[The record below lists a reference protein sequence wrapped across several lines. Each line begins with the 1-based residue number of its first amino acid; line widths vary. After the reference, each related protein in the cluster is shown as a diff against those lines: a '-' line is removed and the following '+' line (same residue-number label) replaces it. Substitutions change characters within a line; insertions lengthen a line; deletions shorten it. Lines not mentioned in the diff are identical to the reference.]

1 MTWLSFKSRC
11 YLKTNDNT
19 NPFRKQILGELNVDL
34 TNMGIAAKDAAFH
47 LATASTAQKN
57 KALAIIADELE
68 ANSEVILAANAKDI
82 ELGREAGLTDALLD
96 RLLLNEERLT
106 GIAND
111 VRNVISLNDPVGSE
125 IDSKVLENGMALSR
139 RRVPLG
145 VVGVIYEA
153 RPNVTIDIAALCLK
167 TGNASIL
174 RGGKETFFSNMELV
188 KVIQSALEKAELPAA
203 SVQYIEKPDREL
215 VAQLLKLDEYVDMII
230 PRGGAGLHKMCQENS
245 TIPVIIGGF
254 GISHIFIDE
263 SADLERS
270 LNVVENS
277 KVQRPSAC
285 NALDTLLVHKA
296 VAEEFLPKLV
306 ERLNGKVALVSDASA
321 KPLVANAADVRDAQ
335 EGDFDT
341 EWLSYTLGVKVVA
354 DVKEA
359 IDHMRVHNASHSD
372 AIMTNSLQ
380 NSELFINSVGSAAVY
395 VNASTRFTDGAQFG
409 LGAEVAV
416 STQKLH
422 ARGPMGLEELTSY
435 KWVGKADYL
444 IRS

>member
-1 MTWLSFKSRC
+1 
-11 YLKTNDNT
+11 
-19 NPFRKQILGELNVDL
+19 
-34 TNMGIAAKDAAFH
+34 MGKAAKGAAFE
-47 LATASTAQKN
+47 LATASTAQKTQ
-57 KALAIIADELE
+57 ALAIIADELE
-68 ANSEVILAANAKDI
+68 ANSAAILAANAKDI

-125 IDSKVLENGMALSR
+125 IDSKVLENGMSLSR

-188 KVIQSALEKAELPAA
+188 KVIQSALAKANLPAA

-215 VAQLLKLDEYVDMII
+215 VSQLLKLDDYVDMII
-230 PRGGAGLHKMCQENS
+230 PRGGAGLHKMCKENS

-254 GISHIFIDE
+254 GISHIFVDE
-263 SADLERS
+263 SADLEKS

-285 NALDTLLVHKA
+285 NSLDTLLVHEKVA
-296 VAEEFLPKLV
+296 AKFLPMIVERMSDKVTFVAEPKA
-306 ERLNGKVALVSDASA
+306 KALMAQA
-321 KPLVANAADVRDAQ
+321 TQIRDAV

-372 AIMTNSLQ
+372 AIMTNSLI

-395 VNASTRFTDGAQFG
+395 VNAATRFTDGAQFG

-435 KWVGKADYL
+435 KWVGKANYL
-444 IRS
+444 ARS

>member
-1 MTWLSFKSRC
+1 
-11 YLKTNDNT
+11 
-19 NPFRKQILGELNVDL
+19 
-34 TNMGIAAKDAAFH
+34 MGKAAKDAAFQ

-57 KALAIIADELE
+57 QALAIIADELE
-68 ANSEVILAANAKDI
+68 ANAAQILAANAKDI
-82 ELGREAGLTDALLD
+82 QLGREAGLTDALLD
-96 RLLLNEERLT
+96 RLLLNESRLNA
-106 GIAND
+106 IAND

-125 IDSKVLENGMALSR
+125 IDSKVLENGMSLSR

-188 KVIQSALEKAELPAA
+188 KVIQSALEKAQLPAA

-215 VAQLLKLDEYVDMII
+215 VTQLLKLDDYVDMII
-230 PRGGAGLHKMCQENS
+230 PRGGAGLHKMCKENS
-245 TIPVIIGGF
+245 SIPVIIGGF
-254 GISHIFIDE
+254 GISHIFVDE
-263 SADLERS
+263 SADLDKS
-270 LNVVENS
+270 VDVIENA

-285 NALDTLLVHKA
+285 NALDTLLVHEA
-296 VAEEFLPKLV
+296 IAQPLLEKLV
-306 ERLNGKVALVSDASA
+306 AKLNGKVTFVAEPKATALMSA
-321 KPLVANAADVRDAQ
+321 ATELRDAQ
-335 EGDFDT
+335 AGDFDT
-341 EWLSYTLGVKVVA
+341 EWLSYTLGVKVVR
-354 DVKEA
+354 DVNEA
-359 IDHMRVHNASHSD
+359 IDHMREHNASHSD
-372 AIMTNSLQ
+372 AIMTNSLV
-380 NSELFINSVGSAAVY
+380 NAERFINSAGSAAVY

-435 KWVGKADYL
+435 KWVGKANYL
-444 IRS
+444 SRS

>member
-1 MTWLSFKSRC
+1 
-11 YLKTNDNT
+11 
-19 NPFRKQILGELNVDL
+19 
-34 TNMGIAAKDAAFH
+34 MGKAAKGAAFE

-57 KALAIIADELE
+57 QALAIIADELE
-68 ANSEVILAANAKDI
+68 ANSAAILAANAKDI

-125 IDSKVLENGMALSR
+125 IDSKVLENGMSLSR

-188 KVIQSALEKAELPAA
+188 KVIQSALAKANLPAA

-215 VAQLLKLDEYVDMII
+215 VSQLLKLDDYVDMII
-230 PRGGAGLHKMCQENS
+230 PRGGAGLHKMCKENS

-254 GISHIFIDE
+254 GISHIFVDE
-263 SADLERS
+263 SADLEKS

-285 NALDTLLVHKA
+285 NSLDTLLVHEKVA
-296 VAEEFLPKLV
+296 AKFLPMIVERMNDKVTFVAEPKA
-306 ERLNGKVALVSDASA
+306 KALMAQA
-321 KPLVANAADVRDAQ
+321 TQIRDAA

-354 DVKEA
+354 DVKDA

-372 AIMTNSLQ
+372 AIMTNSLI

-395 VNASTRFTDGAQFG
+395 VNAATRFTDGAQFG

-435 KWVGKADYL
+435 KWVGKANYL
-444 IRS
+444 ARS

>member
-1 MTWLSFKSRC
+1 
-11 YLKTNDNT
+11 
-19 NPFRKQILGELNVDL
+19 
-34 TNMGIAAKDAAFH
+34 MGKAAKDAAFE
-47 LATASTAQKN
+47 LATVSTAQKN
-57 KALAIIADELE
+57 QALAIIADELE
-68 ANSEVILAANAKDI
+68 ANSAAILAANAKDI

-106 GIAND
+106 AIAND

-125 IDSKVLENGMALSR
+125 IDSKVLENGMSLSR

-188 KVIQSALEKAELPAA
+188 KVIQSALAKANLPAA

-215 VAQLLKLDEYVDMII
+215 VSQLLKLDDYVDMII
-230 PRGGAGLHKMCQENS
+230 PRGGAGLHKMCKENS

-254 GISHIFIDE
+254 GISHIFVDE
-263 SADLERS
+263 SADLEKS

-285 NALDTLLVHKA
+285 NSLDTLLVHEKIA
-296 VAEEFLPKLV
+296 AQFLPMIV
-306 ERLNGKVALVSDASA
+306 ERMNDKVTFVTEPKAKALMAQA
-321 KPLVANAADVRDAQ
+321 TQIRDAV

-341 EWLSYTLGVKVVA
+341 EWLSYTLGVKVVS
-354 DVKEA
+354 DVKDA

-372 AIMTNSLQ
+372 AIMTNSLE

-435 KWVGKADYL
+435 KWVGKANYL
-444 IRS
+444 ARS

>member
-1 MTWLSFKSRC
+1 
-11 YLKTNDNT
+11 
-19 NPFRKQILGELNVDL
+19 
-34 TNMGIAAKDAAFH
+34 MGKAAKDAAFE

-57 KALAIIADELE
+57 QALAIIADELE
-68 ANSEVILAANAKDI
+68 ANAATILAANAKDI

-125 IDSKVLENGMALSR
+125 IDSKVLENGMSLSR

-188 KVIQSALEKAELPAA
+188 KVIQSALAKANLPAA
-203 SVQYIEKPDREL
+203 SVQYIEKSDREL
-215 VAQLLKLDEYVDMII
+215 VSQLLKLDDYVDMII
-230 PRGGAGLHKMCQENS
+230 PRGGAGLHKMCKENS

-254 GISHIFIDE
+254 GISHIFVDE
-263 SADLERS
+263 SAELEKS

-285 NALDTLLVHKA
+285 NSLDTLLVHENIA
-296 VAEEFLPKLV
+296 AQFLPMIVERMSENVTFVAEPKA
-306 ERLNGKVALVSDASA
+306 KALMAQA
-321 KPLVANAADVRDAQ
+321 KQIRDAG

-395 VNASTRFTDGAQFG
+395 VNAATRFTDGAQFG

-435 KWVGKADYL
+435 KWVGKANYL
-444 IRS
+444 ARS

>member
-1 MTWLSFKSRC
+1 M
-11 YLKTNDNT
+11 
-19 NPFRKQILGELNVDL
+19 DL
-34 TNMGIAAKDAAFH
+34 TNMGKAAKDAAFE

-57 KALAIIADELE
+57 QALAIIAGELE
-68 ANSEVILAANAKDI
+68 ANSAAILAANAKDI

-125 IDSKVLENGMALSR
+125 IDSKVLENGMSLSR

-188 KVIQSALEKAELPAA
+188 KVIQSALAKANLPAA

-215 VAQLLKLDEYVDMII
+215 VSQLLKLDDYVDMII
-230 PRGGAGLHKMCQENS
+230 PRGGAGLHKMCKENS

-254 GISHIFIDE
+254 GISHIFVDE
-263 SADLERS
+263 SADLEKS

-285 NALDTLLVHKA
+285 NSLDTLLVHEKVA
-296 VAEEFLPKLV
+296 AKFLPMIVERMNDKVTFVAEPKA
-306 ERLNGKVALVSDASA
+306 KALMTQATQI
-321 KPLVANAADVRDAQ
+321 RDAA

-354 DVKEA
+354 DVKDA
-359 IDHMRVHNASHSD
+359 IEHMRVHNASHSD
-372 AIMTNSLQ
+372 AIMTNSLI

-395 VNASTRFTDGAQFG
+395 VNAATRFTDGAQFG

-435 KWVGKADYL
+435 KWVGKANYL
-444 IRS
+444 ARS

>member
-1 MTWLSFKSRC
+1 M
-11 YLKTNDNT
+11 
-19 NPFRKQILGELNVDL
+19 ELIS
-34 TNMGIAAKDAAFH
+34 MGIAAKDAAFQ

-68 ANSEVILAANAKDI
+68 ANADTILAANAKDI
-82 ELGREAGLTDALLD
+82 AKGRDAGLSDALLD
-96 RLLLNEERLT
+96 RLLLNQERLS

-125 IDSKVLENGMALSR
+125 LDSKVLENGMTLSR

-188 KVIQSALEKAELPAA
+188 KVIQSALAKAELPAA

-215 VAQLLKLDEYVDMII
+215 VSQLLKLDDYVDMII
-230 PRGGAGLHKMCQENS
+230 PRGGAGLHKMCKENS

-254 GISHIFIDE
+254 GISHIFVDE
-263 SADLERS
+263 SADLVKS
-270 LNVVENS
+270 LDVVENA

-285 NALDTLLVHKA
+285 NALDTLLVHEK
-296 VAEEFLPKLV
+296 VAAEFLPMLIERMNDQVTFVV
-306 ERLNGKVALVSDASA
+306 EASA
-321 KPLVANAADVRDAQ
+321 KPFMSAAKQQRDAV

-359 IDHMRVHNASHSD
+359 INHMRVHNASHSD
-372 AIMTNSLQ
+372 AIMTNSLV
-380 NSELFINSVGSAAVY
+380 NSELFINSAGSAAVY

-435 KWVGKADYL
+435 KWVGKANYL
-444 IRS
+444 PRS

>member
-1 MTWLSFKSRC
+1 M
-11 YLKTNDNT
+11 
-19 NPFRKQILGELNVDL
+19 DL
-34 TNMGIAAKDAAFH
+34 TNMGKAAKDAAFE

-57 KALAIIADELE
+57 QALAIIADELE
-68 ANSEVILAANAKDI
+68 ANAATILAANAKDI

-125 IDSKVLENGMALSR
+125 IDSKVLENGMSLSR

-188 KVIQSALEKAELPAA
+188 KVIQSALAKANLPAA

-215 VAQLLKLDEYVDMII
+215 VSQLLKLDNYVDMII
-230 PRGGAGLHKMCQENS
+230 PRGGAGLHKMCKENS

-254 GISHIFIDE
+254 GISHIFVDE
-263 SADLERS
+263 SAELDKS

-285 NALDTLLVHKA
+285 NSLDTLLVHENIA
-296 VAEEFLPKLV
+296 AQFLPMIVERMNENVTFVAEPKA
-306 ERLNGKVALVSDASA
+306 KALMAQA
-321 KPLVANAADVRDAQ
+321 KQIRDAG

-395 VNASTRFTDGAQFG
+395 VNAATRFTDGAQFG

-435 KWVGKADYL
+435 KWVGKANYL
-444 IRS
+444 ARS

>member
-1 MTWLSFKSRC
+1 M
-11 YLKTNDNT
+11 
-19 NPFRKQILGELNVDL
+19 DL
-34 TNMGIAAKDAAFH
+34 TNMGKAAKDAAFE

-57 KALAIIADELE
+57 QALAIIADELE
-68 ANSEVILAANAKDI
+68 ANSAAILAANAKDI

-106 GIAND
+106 AIAND

-125 IDSKVLENGMALSR
+125 IDSKVLENGMSLSR

-188 KVIQSALEKAELPAA
+188 KVIQSALAKENLPAA

-215 VAQLLKLDEYVDMII
+215 VSQLLKLDDYVDMII
-230 PRGGAGLHKMCQENS
+230 PRGGAGLHKMCKENS

-254 GISHIFIDE
+254 GISHIFVDE
-263 SADLERS
+263 SADLEKS

-285 NALDTLLVHKA
+285 NSLDTLLVHEKIA
-296 VAEEFLPKLV
+296 AQFLPMIV
-306 ERLNGKVALVSDASA
+306 ERMNDKVTFVTEPKAKALMAQA
-321 KPLVANAADVRDAQ
+321 TQIRDAV

-341 EWLSYTLGVKVVA
+341 EWLSYTLGVKVVS
-354 DVKEA
+354 DVKDA

-372 AIMTNSLQ
+372 AIMTNSLE

-435 KWVGKADYL
+435 KWVGKANYL
-444 IRS
+444 ARS

>member
-1 MTWLSFKSRC
+1 M
-11 YLKTNDNT
+11 
-19 NPFRKQILGELNVDL
+19 DL
-34 TNMGIAAKDAAFH
+34 TVMGKAAKEAAFH
-47 LATASTAQKN
+47 LATASTSQKN
-57 KALAIIADELE
+57 RALALIADELE
-68 ANSEVILAANAKDI
+68 ANEATILAANAQDI
-82 ELGREAGLTDALLD
+82 QLGREAGLTEALLD
-96 RLLLNEERLT
+96 RLLLNSERLRE
-106 GIAND
+106 IAND
-111 VRNVISLNDPVGSE
+111 VRNVINLNDPVGSE
-125 IDSKVLENGMALSR
+125 IDSKVLENGMSLSR

-188 KVIQSALEKAELPAA
+188 KIIQSALAKAELPAA

-215 VAQLLKLDEYVDMII
+215 VSQLLKLDDYVDMII
-230 PRGGAGLHKMCQENS
+230 PRGGAGLHKMCKENS

-254 GISHIFIDE
+254 GISHIFVDQ
-263 SADLERS
+263 SADIDKS
-270 LNVVENS
+270 LVVVENS

-285 NALDTLLVHKA
+285 NSLDTLLVHQD
-296 VAEEFLPKLV
+296 VAAELLPKLASQLS
-306 ERLNGKVALVSDASA
+306 ERVAFVADESVGEL
-321 KPLVANAADVRDAQ
+321 LANAKEVRSAQ

-341 EWLSYTLGVKVVA
+341 EWLSYTLGVRVVK
-354 DVKEA
+354 DVREA

-380 NSELFINSVGSAAVY
+380 NAELFINSVGSAAVY

-444 IRS
+444 ARS

>member
-1 MTWLSFKSRC
+1 
-11 YLKTNDNT
+11 
-19 NPFRKQILGELNVDL
+19 
-34 TNMGIAAKDAAFH
+34 MGQAAKKASFQ
-47 LATASTAQKN
+47 LATAPTAQKN

-68 ANSEVILAANAKDI
+68 ANAAAILAANIKDI
-82 ELGREAGLTDALLD
+82 ELGRAAGLTDALLD
-96 RLLLNEERLT
+96 RLLLNQQRLSD
-106 GIAND
+106 IAAD
-111 VRNVISLNDPVGSE
+111 VRNVIHLNDPVGSE
-125 IDSKVLENGMALSR
+125 IDSKILENGMSLAR

-188 KVIQSALEKAELPAA
+188 KVIQIALEKAGLPTS

-215 VAQLLKLDEYVDMII
+215 VSQLLKLDDYVDMII
-230 PRGGAGLHKMCQENS
+230 PRGGAGLHKMCKENS

-254 GISHIFIDE
+254 GISHIFVDE
-263 SADLERS
+263 SADLVKS
-270 LNVVENS
+270 VAVVENA

-285 NALDTLLVHKA
+285 NSLDTLLVHEK
-296 VAEEFLPKLV
+296 VAKEFLPMLV
-306 ERLNGKVALVSDASA
+306 AKINQQVTFVLDNSA
-321 KPLVANAADVRDAQ
+321 KSFINADNQRDAT

-341 EWLSYTLGVKVVA
+341 EWLGYTLGIKVVKTI
-354 DVKEA
+354 DEA
-359 IDHMRVHNASHSD
+359 IDHMQVHNASHSD
-372 AIMTNSLQ
+372 AIMTESLR
-380 NSELFINSVGSAAVY
+380 NAELFINSAGSAAVY

-444 IRS
+444 VRK

>member
-1 MTWLSFKSRC
+1 M
-11 YLKTNDNT
+11 
-19 NPFRKQILGELNVDL
+19 DL
-34 TNMGIAAKDAAFH
+34 TNMGKAAKDAAFE
-47 LATASTAQKN
+47 LATASTSQKN
-57 KALAIIADELE
+57 QALAIIADELE
-68 ANSEVILAANAKDI
+68 ANSAAILAANAKDI

-96 RLLLNEERLT
+96 RLLLNVERLT

-125 IDSKVLENGMALSR
+125 IDSKVLENGMSLSR

-188 KVIQSALEKAELPAA
+188 KVIQSALAKANLPAA

-215 VAQLLKLDEYVDMII
+215 VSQLLKLDDYVDMII
-230 PRGGAGLHKMCQENS
+230 PRGGAGLHKMCKENS

-254 GISHIFIDE
+254 GISHIFVDE
-263 SADLERS
+263 SADLEKS

-285 NALDTLLVHKA
+285 NSLDTLLVHQN
-296 VAEEFLPKLV
+296 VAAEFLALLV
-306 ERLNGKVALVSDASA
+306 ERMNEKVTFVADPKAKALM
-321 KPLVANAADVRDAQ
+321 ANAQQIRDAG

-341 EWLSYTLGVKVVA
+341 EWLSYTLGVKVV
-354 DVKEA
+354 DDIKDA

-372 AIMTNSLQ
+372 AIMTNSLE
-380 NSELFINSVGSAAVY
+380 NAELFINSVGSAAVY
-395 VNASTRFTDGAQFG
+395 VNAATRFTDGAQFG

-435 KWVGKADYL
+435 KWVGKANYL
-444 IRS
+444 VRS

>member
-1 MTWLSFKSRC
+1 
-11 YLKTNDNT
+11 
-19 NPFRKQILGELNVDL
+19 
-34 TNMGIAAKDAAFH
+34 MGKAAKDAAFE

-57 KALAIIADELE
+57 QALAIIADELE
-68 ANSEVILAANAKDI
+68 ANSAAILAANAKDI

-125 IDSKVLENGMALSR
+125 IDSKVLENGMSLSR

-188 KVIQSALEKAELPAA
+188 KVIQSALAKANLPAA

-215 VAQLLKLDEYVDMII
+215 VSQLLKLDDYVDMII
-230 PRGGAGLHKMCQENS
+230 PRGGAGLHKMCKENS

-254 GISHIFIDE
+254 GISHIFVDE
-263 SADLERS
+263 SADLEKS

-285 NALDTLLVHKA
+285 NSLDTLLVHEKVA
-296 VAEEFLPKLV
+296 AKFLPMIVERMSDKVTFVAESKA
-306 ERLNGKVALVSDASA
+306 KALMAQA
-321 KPLVANAADVRDAQ
+321 TQIRDAA

-354 DVKEA
+354 NVKDA
-359 IDHMRVHNASHSD
+359 IEHMRVHNASHSD
-372 AIMTNSLQ
+372 AIMTNSLI

-395 VNASTRFTDGAQFG
+395 VNAATRFTDGAQFG

-435 KWVGKADYL
+435 KWVGKANYL
-444 IRS
+444 ARS

>member
-1 MTWLSFKSRC
+1 
-11 YLKTNDNT
+11 
-19 NPFRKQILGELNVDL
+19 
-34 TNMGIAAKDAAFH
+34 MGKAAKQASFQ

-57 KALAIIADELE
+57 KALSIIADELE
-68 ANSEVILAANAKDI
+68 ANASTILAANAQDI
-82 ELGREAGLTDALLD
+82 ELGRQAGLTDALLD
-96 RLLLNEERLT
+96 RLLLNESRLE
-106 GIAND
+106 GIAAD
-111 VRNVISLNDPVGSE
+111 VRNVINLNDPVGSE
-125 IDSKVLENGMALSR
+125 IDSKVLENGMSLAR

-188 KVIQSALEKAELPAA
+188 KVIQVALEKAGLPAA

-215 VAQLLKLDEYVDMII
+215 VSQLLKLDDYVDMII
-230 PRGGAGLHKMCQENS
+230 PRGGAGLHKMCKENS

-254 GISHIFIDE
+254 GISHIFVDE
-263 SADLERS
+263 TADLAKS
-270 LNVVENS
+270 IDVIENA

-285 NALDTLLVHKA
+285 NSLDTLLVHEK
-296 VAEEFLPKLV
+296 VAAEFLPQLAKQLG
-306 ERLNGKVALVSDASA
+306 EKVALVAEPKA
-321 KPLVANAADVRDAQ
+321 KAILGENRQVRDAQ
-335 EGDFDT
+335 KGDFDT
-341 EWLSYTLGVKVVA
+341 EWLSYTLGIKVVTDIA
-354 DVKEA
+354 EA
-359 IDHMRVHNASHSD
+359 IDHMQVHNASHSD
-372 AIMTNSLQ
+372 AIMTESIRNA
-380 NSELFINSVGSAAVY
+380 ELFINSAGSAAVY

-444 IRS
+444 IRQ

>member
-1 MTWLSFKSRC
+1 M
-11 YLKTNDNT
+11 
-19 NPFRKQILGELNVDL
+19 DL
-34 TNMGIAAKDAAFH
+34 TNMGKAAKDAAFE

-57 KALAIIADELE
+57 QALAIIADELE
-68 ANSEVILAANAKDI
+68 ANSAAILAANAKDI

-96 RLLLNEERLT
+96 RLQLNEERLT

-125 IDSKVLENGMALSR
+125 IDSKVLENGMSLSR

-188 KVIQSALEKAELPAA
+188 KVIQSALAKANLPAA

-215 VAQLLKLDEYVDMII
+215 VSQLLKLDDYVDMII
-230 PRGGAGLHKMCQENS
+230 PRGGAGLHKMCKENS

-254 GISHIFIDE
+254 GISHIFVDE
-263 SADLERS
+263 SADLEKS

-285 NALDTLLVHKA
+285 NSLDTLLVHEKVA
-296 VAEEFLPKLV
+296 AKFLPMIVERMSDKVTFVAEPKV
-306 ERLNGKVALVSDASA
+306 KALMAQA
-321 KPLVANAADVRDAQ
+321 TQIRDAA

-354 DVKEA
+354 DVKDA

-372 AIMTNSLQ
+372 AIMTNSLI

-395 VNASTRFTDGAQFG
+395 VNAATRFTDGAQFG

-435 KWVGKADYL
+435 KWVGKANYL
-444 IRS
+444 ARS

>member
-1 MTWLSFKSRC
+1 M
-11 YLKTNDNT
+11 
-19 NPFRKQILGELNVDL
+19 DL
-34 TNMGIAAKDAAFH
+34 TLMGKAAKDAAFQ

-57 KALAIIADELE
+57 QALAIIADELE
-68 ANSEVILAANAKDI
+68 ANAAQILAANAKDI
-82 ELGREAGLTDALLD
+82 QLGREVGLTDALLD
-96 RLLLNEERLT
+96 RLLLNESRLNA
-106 GIAND
+106 IAND

-125 IDSKVLENGMALSR
+125 IDSKVLENGMSLSR

-188 KVIQSALEKAELPAA
+188 KVIQSALEKAQLPAA

-215 VAQLLKLDEYVDMII
+215 VTQLLKLDDYVDMII
-230 PRGGAGLHKMCQENS
+230 PRGGAGLHKMCKENS

-254 GISHIFIDE
+254 GISHIFVDE
-263 SADLERS
+263 SADLDKS
-270 LNVVENS
+270 VDVIENA

-285 NALDTLLVHKA
+285 NALDTLLVHEA
-296 VAEEFLPKLV
+296 IAQPLLEKLV
-306 ERLNGKVALVSDASA
+306 AKLNGKVTFVAEPKAKALMSA
-321 KPLVANAADVRDAQ
+321 ATELRDAQ
-335 EGDFDT
+335 AGDFDT
-341 EWLSYTLGVKVVA
+341 EWLSYTLGVKVVR
-354 DVKEA
+354 DVNEA
-359 IDHMRVHNASHSD
+359 IDHMREHNASHSD
-372 AIMTNSLQ
+372 AIMTNSLV
-380 NSELFINSVGSAAVY
+380 NAERFINSAGSAAVY

-435 KWVGKADYL
+435 KWVGKANYL
-444 IRS
+444 SRS

>member
-1 MTWLSFKSRC
+1 
-11 YLKTNDNT
+11 
-19 NPFRKQILGELNVDL
+19 
-34 TNMGIAAKDAAFH
+34 MGKAAKDAAFE

-57 KALAIIADELE
+57 QALAIIADELE
-68 ANSEVILAANAKDI
+68 ANSVAILAANAKDI

-106 GIAND
+106 AIAND

-125 IDSKVLENGMALSR
+125 IDSKVLENGMSLSR

-188 KVIQSALEKAELPAA
+188 KVIQSALAKANLPAA

-215 VAQLLKLDEYVDMII
+215 VSQLLKLDDYVDMII
-230 PRGGAGLHKMCQENS
+230 PRGGAGLHKMCKENS

-254 GISHIFIDE
+254 GISHIFVDE
-263 SADLERS
+263 SADLEKS

-285 NALDTLLVHKA
+285 NSLDTLLVHENIA
-296 VAEEFLPKLV
+296 AQFLPMIV
-306 ERLNGKVALVSDASA
+306 ERMNDKVTFVTEPKAKALMAQA
-321 KPLVANAADVRDAQ
+321 TQIRDAV

-341 EWLSYTLGVKVVA
+341 EWLSYTLGVKVVS
-354 DVKEA
+354 DVKDA

-372 AIMTNSLQ
+372 AIMTNSLE

-435 KWVGKADYL
+435 KWVGKANYL
-444 IRS
+444 ARS

>member
-1 MTWLSFKSRC
+1 
-11 YLKTNDNT
+11 
-19 NPFRKQILGELNVDL
+19 
-34 TNMGIAAKDAAFH
+34 MGKVAQQAAFE
-47 LATASTAQKN
+47 LATASTEQKN
-57 KALAIIADELE
+57 TALAIIADELQ
-68 ANSEVILAANAKDI
+68 ANQDVILAANEKDI
-82 ELGREAGLTDALLD
+82 NAARESGMTEALID
-96 RLLLNEERLT
+96 RLLLNEARLA

-111 VRNVISLNDPVGSE
+111 VRNVISLNDPVGAE
-125 IDSKVLENGMALSR
+125 LDSRVLENGMRLSR

-174 RGGKETFFSNMELV
+174 RGGRETFYSNMELV
-188 KVIQSALEKAELPAA
+188 KVIQVALEKAGLPAA

-215 VAQLLKLDEYVDMII
+215 VSQLLRLDQYVDMII
-230 PRGGAGLHKMCQENS
+230 PRGGAGLHKMCKENS

-254 GISHIFIDE
+254 GISHVFVDE
-263 SADLERS
+263 SADLTRS
-270 LNVVENS
+270 LDVVENS

-285 NALDTLLVHKA
+285 NALDTLLVHQQ
-296 VAEEFLPKLV
+296 VAEAFLPRLA
-306 ERLNGKVALVSDASA
+306 ERLNKSKVAFVADQAAFELLEGKAS
-321 KPLVANAADVRDAQ
+321 NVRHVE

-341 EWLSYTLGVKVVA
+341 EWLSFTLGVKVVK
-354 DVKEA
+354 DVQEA
-359 IDHMRVHNASHSD
+359 IAHMRTHNASHSD
-372 AIMTNSLQ
+372 SILTNNIQ
-380 NSELFINSVGSAAVY
+380 AAEQFVNAAGSAAVY

-435 KWVGKADYL
+435 KWVGQADYL
-444 IRS
+444 CRS

>member
-1 MTWLSFKSRC
+1 
-11 YLKTNDNT
+11 
-19 NPFRKQILGELNVDL
+19 
-34 TNMGIAAKDAAFH
+34 MGKAAKDAAFE

-57 KALAIIADELE
+57 QALAIIADELE
-68 ANSEVILAANAKDI
+68 ANAVTILAANAKDI

-125 IDSKVLENGMALSR
+125 IDSKVLENGMSLSR

-188 KVIQSALEKAELPAA
+188 KVIQSALAKANLPAA

-215 VAQLLKLDEYVDMII
+215 VSQLLKLDDYVDMII
-230 PRGGAGLHKMCQENS
+230 PRGGAGLHKMCKENS

-254 GISHIFIDE
+254 GISHIFVDE
-263 SADLERS
+263 SADLEKS

-285 NALDTLLVHKA
+285 NSLDTLLVHEDVAAQFLPMIVERMNDKVTF
-296 VAEEFLPKLV
+296 VAEPKA
-306 ERLNGKVALVSDASA
+306 KALMAQA
-321 KPLVANAADVRDAQ
+321 TQIRDAA

-372 AIMTNSLQ
+372 AIMTNSLV

-395 VNASTRFTDGAQFG
+395 VNAATRFTDGAQFG

-435 KWVGKADYL
+435 KWVGKANYL
-444 IRS
+444 ARS